1 MGGNVDLCFF
11 WVEVYNGTSEV
22 IPPYAVMEVSSV
34 SSGIYTVVKP
44 TGNNPKITLVNGGT
58 AIAPGDYGTGTYD
71 SPTYVLYDT
80 ADSTP
85 TLSTS
90 TEWGPVSGSWK
101 LRKTHNGFTPLGD
114 SLSDYTSGSVDGTA
128 LFART
133 NTAIPT
139 VTSFKVSGSG
149 GTFTP
154 VDWLEF
160 SSSNPWSISA
170 SGTHVTVAMTSA
182 DLGVEGYITNSDQ
195 YLGGGT
201 KTAAKYQT
209 PFVSVK
215 PSSSGSST
223 PPLILLEDRAATSPS
238 LTIEQN
244 AAGDDRWKIIA
255 VNSVAAAYGLID
267 FDSSGGTDTVTISC
281 TADMKIAGNGIYHN
295 SYLGATATANTGLTF
310 GDGLYS
316 GITGTVAE
324 GDIFV
329 YAGAAA
335 WGIIPNATT
344 AGKVLTSS
352 GTGLIPVWSTPSG
365 GTGTVTGITAG
376 AGLTGG
382 VITTSGTIAI
392 DTTGVSAGS
401 YGSGS
406 SVAMFAVNARGQ
418 LTAAGDTPI
427 LISSGQVSGLATS
440 ATTDTTDA
448 ANISSGTLN
457 NSRLSSVPNSAL
469 ANSAI
474 TIAGTS
480 TSLGGAI
487 TLDTITGL
495 SSTGLVKRSAAN
507 TLAIATAGTDYA
519 TATNGTSGQILTSNG
534 SGGFGTAL
542 AATITIDG
550 TAVAVGGTAT
560 RKIAV
565 LTNEQTSGTDAGTAT
580 ASTWVTVPLNTL
592 QDPAGIVSSFGSNQ
606 FTLGNG
612 TYVIRGRFPN
622 FATDRNQASLRNVTS
637 SSYDAYASST
647 RASSANQESS
657 CSWMMKQITISGG
670 SKTFEFRHWCGTT
683 RATSG
688 LGLSTGSGG
697 TEVYA
702 TVEIEKIA

>member
-1 MGGNVDLCFF
+1 MMGGNVDLCFF
-11 WVEVYNGTSEV
+11 WVEVLNGTSET
-22 IPPYAVMEVSSV
+22 IPPFAVMEVSSV

-58 AIAPGDYGTGTYD
+58 AIAAHDYGTGTYD

-80 ADSTP
+80 GDGTP
-85 TLSTS
+85 TLSSS
-90 TEWGPVSGSWK
+90 TEWGPQSGSWK
-101 LRKTHNGFTPLGD
+101 LHSGQKGFTPLGD

-128 LFART
+128 LFGRVG
-133 NTAIPT
+133 TAIPAATSLT
-139 VTSFKVSGSG
+139 VSAPGGTTSNTATLTFTGSG
-149 GTFTP
+149 ITNAPSGTTAAITIADASAGTGGLINASDQTLGAGVKT
-154 VDWLEF
+154 VDGLV
-160 SSSNPWSISA
+160 A
-170 SGTHVTVAMTSA
+170 SGTGGTVRIVNGTGVSLPYFQ
-182 DLGVEGYITNSDQ
+182 LGGVAAGTGAQFYITPQTNIDTEVQIGVKNTTSSANDSRIRFISGDID
-195 YLGGGT
+195 LVPHGHLKIGGVATQASVGAGAFTFTEGLLTGVDGT
-201 KTAAKYQT
+201 
-209 PFVSVK
+209 
-215 PSSSGSST
+215 
-223 PPLILLEDRAATSPS
+223 
-238 LTIEQN
+238 
-244 AAGDDRWKIIA
+244 
-255 VNSVAAAYGLID
+255 
-267 FDSSGGTDTVTISC
+267 
-281 TADMKIAGNGIYHN
+281 
-295 SYLGATATANTGLTF
+295 TATGDMLYYSWASPGNFFSRLPIGSTGQ
-310 GDGLYS
+310 
-316 GITGTVAE
+316 
-324 GDIFV
+324 
-329 YAGAAA
+329 
-335 WGIIPNATT
+335 
-344 AGKVLTSS
+344 VLTVV
-352 GTGLIPVWSTPSG
+352 GGIPQWSTPSG
-365 GTGTVTGITAG
+365 GTGTVTSITAG
-376 AGLTGG
+376 TGLTGG
-382 VITTSGTIAI
+382 TITTSGTIAI

-406 SVAMFAVNARGQ
+406 SVATFTVNARGQ
-418 LTAAGDTPI
+418 LTAASSTSI
-427 LISSGQVSGLATS
+427 SISSWQVSGLATS
-440 ATTDTTDA
+440 ATTDATNA
-448 ANISSGTLN
+448 SNISSGTLS
-457 NSRLSSVPNSAL
+457 NSRLSAVPNSAL

-480 TSLGGAI
+480 TSLGGSI
-487 TLDTITGL
+487 TLDTITNL
-495 SSTGLVKRSAAN
+495 SSNGIIKRTAAN
-507 TLAIATAGTDYA
+507 TLTIATAGTDYVP
-519 TATNGTSGQILTSNG
+519 ATNGTSGQILTSNG

-550 TAVAVGGTAT
+550 TAVSLGGTAT

-580 ASTWVTVPLNTL
+580 ASTWVTVTLNTL

-683 RATSG
+683 KATSG